1 MRRFRIKVDDKIFQ
15 VEVEEILSED
25 VPAGNE
31 SSSAGALAN
40 PATLPPAQP
49 VRVPVPRPSVPAA
62 RTEAPVRTVAK
73 TNVPAGPGVMKA
85 PIPGSVSE
93 IKVKPGETVKRGQV
107 LLLLEAMKM
116 QNEIMAPGDGVVE
129 EIYVSQGQT
138 VNTGDALLKL
148 SS

>member
-1 MRRFRIKVDDKIFQ
+1 MRRFRIKVDDKVFE
-15 VEVEEILSED
+15 VEVEEILGGD

-31 SSSAGALAN
+31 SPSTGVSAN

-49 VRVPVPRPSVPAA
+49 VRVPVPRPSVPPA
-62 RTEAPVRTVAK
+62 RKEASVQTAAK

-93 IKVKPGETVKRGQV
+93 VKVKPGEAVKRGQV

-116 QNEIMAPGDGVVE
+116 QNEIMAPSDGVVE

-138 VNTGDALLKL
+138 VNTGDPLLKL